1 MQPSFVAVVDD
12 DASVSKATQ
21 ALLRSRGFTTVA
33 YASAEAFLRSRE
45 GRQAS
50 CLVLDVHLPGLSGWQ
65 LQQQL
70 RAEGVKIP
78 VILVTGDRARGEP
91 PGRHSLPEGVLAVLD
106 KPFDGDTLVR
116 WVRIAWAAGW
126 P

>member
-12 DASVSKATQ
+12 DASVCKATQ
-21 ALLRSRGFTTVA
+21 ALLRSRGFTAVE
-33 YASAEAFLRSRE
+33 YASAEAFLSSRE
-45 GRQAS
+45 GRRAS
-50 CLVLDVHLPGLSGWQ
+50 CLVLDVHLPGLSGLQ

-78 VILVTGDRARGEP
+78 AILVTGAPARGEQL
-91 PGRHSLPEGVLAVLD
+91 RSSSLPEGVLALLD

-116 WVRIAWAAGW
+116 WVRIALALG
-126 P
+126 